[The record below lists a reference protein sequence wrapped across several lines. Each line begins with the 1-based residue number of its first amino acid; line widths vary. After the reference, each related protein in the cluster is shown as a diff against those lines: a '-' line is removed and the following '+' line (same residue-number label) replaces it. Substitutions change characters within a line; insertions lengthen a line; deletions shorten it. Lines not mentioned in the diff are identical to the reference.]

1 REDAER
7 KEREEAAKAAEEE
20 RLRQA
25 DAAMALDNAEGGN
38 DDPGSGSGSGSGSD
52 SNNDDSKSDS
62 SSQSG
67 SDGDAAAAQNPEQA
81 PEQGQAPQQESTPEP
96 VFVTI
101 NGERMDISDT
111 GIDPEFLDALP
122 DELRMEVIQG
132 RREELRLEQQAA
144 GAGNQTGSTGA
155 DAANAGDAG
164 AQGISQEF
172 LDALPPDIREEL
184 LEEERL
190 QRQILA
196 HQEMIRQRFGG
207 QSSADAAAGGATRTS
222 ASTENVSPVTAA
234 VQDRLSLIVPSGSA
248 SSRLFQL
255 RRPSHH
261 AAAAAGASTS
271 AAAAAA
277 AASGSG
283 SGNNEDQHRLR
294 DKRRKKI
301 ASRDIAVQLLSR
313 SEMAALARFMFL
325 PNHAVSSSLIAK
337 TMQYLCENGRTRSQL
352 IHLMLSILDSNATSL
367 SDVETIIRQTI
378 LHGNGSSAVDPPAL
392 GASESSTSATAASG
406 ALLLGAPAV
415 AQFTSTLVQQQN
427 TDFSF
432 QLSDLQSDVAAYVP
446 AQRSL
451 DMLHNLA
458 VHNTRASV
466 HFLVEHQQLKSLHS
480 GKQPQQGSEDEEN
493 HFP

>member
-25 DAAMALDNAEGGN
+25 DAAMALDNADGGN
-38 DDPGSGSGSGSGSD
+38 DDPDSGSGSD
-52 SNNDDSKSDS
+52 SNNDDSKSDT
-62 SSQSG
+62 SSQSGSG

-155 DAANAGDAG
+155 DAANTGDAG

-261 AAAAAGASTS
+261 AAAAAGAGAGASTS
-271 AAAAAA
+271 AAAA

-283 SGNNEDQHRLR
+283 SGNSEDQHRLR

-352 IHLMLSILDSNATSL
+352 IHLMLSILDSNATNL

-392 GASESSTSATAASG
+392 GTSESSTSATAASG